1 MLEWEHFLGLSHL
14 HSEAP
19 KRLVHSCVFEKIG
32 NGVRGKGDLRVKPE
46 KDKYLIFLQ
55 SLWQSILS

>member
-14 HSEAP
+14 HGEAP
-19 KRLVHSCVFEKIG
+19 NRLVHSFVFEKMG

-46 KDKYLIFLQ
+46 KDKHLIFLQ
-55 SLWQSILS
+55 SL